1 MKHKRKQ
8 SSLNE
13 KPHRLV
19 ALAGNPNVG
28 KSTIFNA
35 LTGLHQ
41 HTGNWSGK
49 TVSAAEGEFS
59 TEHFS
64 YTLAD
69 IPGTYSL
76 LAHSKEEA
84 VARDFICFGSE
95 KPPDAAIVVCDATCL
110 ERSLNLAL
118 QVMELCSRTLVCV
131 NLMDEAERRS
141 IKIDLIALERELGVP
156 VVGTSAHDKK
166 SLSRLGERLDELCA
180 ERSEKAALTAAE
192 NKQIIKSPCDDHS
205 VNASAD
211 SVTHIEERS
220 PSPRKLRYT
229 AVIEQAISLVQPVVS
244 ERLCAV
250 GSGLPSRWLTLRLI
264 DKDESFGKEIEKR
277 LGSDFF
283 SEKLRT
289 DIGMAKSYLRN
300 NGISADTLKD
310 RIVSCILLNAEEVCD
325 DCVRVFGGGR
335 SYSKADK
342 ALTSRLWG
350 YPVMLLMLTVV
361 FWMTISG
368 ANYPSELLSVGLFWL
383 GDRLAELMELLNA
396 PEWLSGILVDGA
408 YRVLA
413 WVVAVMLPP
422 MAIFFPLFTILE
434 DLGYLP
440 RVAYNLD
447 KPFCKCDACGKQALT
462 MCMGFGCNAAG
473 IVGCRI
479 IDSKRE
485 RLIAMLTNVF
495 VPCNGR
501 LPILL
506 TLISLFFVGAQRTGV
521 IGSAMAA
528 VMLTAFIVLGICMTF
543 AASKILSL
551 TILRGEPSSFTLEL
565 PPFRRP
571 QFGKIIVRS
580 LLDRTIFVLGRAAA
594 SAAPAGAL
602 IWLLANITVSGSSL
616 LSHVTGFLEP
626 LGIFLGM
633 DGAILTAFILGIPA
647 NEIVLPLIAMNY
659 TQQGGLVGIEQYE
672 MYEIFVQNGWNAITA
687 LCVIVF
693 TLMHFPCA
701 TSLLTIRKEAGTKW
715 ALVAFAVPTI
725 FGMSLCALIAGIA
738 RLF

>member
-1 MKHKRKQ
+1 MAYKRKSRPSQ
-8 SSLNE
+8 DG
-13 KPHRLV
+13 KPRKLI

-41 HTGNWSGK
+41 HTGNWPGK

-59 TEHFS
+59 TEHFC

-95 KPPDAAIVVCDATCL
+95 NPPDAAIVVCDATCL

-118 QVMELCSRTLVCV
+118 QVMELCPKTLVCV
-131 NLMDEAERRS
+131 NLMDEAARRN
-141 IKIDLIALERELGVP
+141 IKLDLIALERELGVP

-166 SLSRLGERLDELCA
+166 SLIRLSERLDELC
-180 ERSEKAALTAAE
+180 SE
-192 NKQIIKSPCDDHS
+192 DFHS
-205 VNASAD
+205 
-211 SVTHIEERS
+211 T
-220 PSPRKLRYT
+220 PRKLRYT
-229 AVIEQAISLVQPVVS
+229 VPIEQAVSSVESEVS
-244 ERLCAV
+244 ERLNAV
-250 GSGLPSRWLTLRLI
+250 GSTLPSRWLTLRLI
-264 DKDESFGKEIEKR
+264 DEDASFNRELEKR
-277 LGSDFF
+277 LGGDFF
-283 SEKLRT
+283 TEKMRI

-310 RIVSCILLNAEEVCD
+310 RIVSCILLNGEEVCD
-325 DCVRVFGGGR
+325 GCVRVFGER
-335 SYSKADK
+335 NVLTKADRV
-342 ALTSRLWG
+342 LTSKLLG
-350 YPVMLLMLTVV
+350 YPVMLLMITVV
-361 FWMTISG
+361 FWLTISG

-383 GDRLAELMELLNA
+383 GDRLLELMELLNA

-447 KPFCKCDACGKQALT
+447 KPFCKCSACGKQALT
-462 MCMGFGCNAAG
+462 ICMGFGCNAAG

-506 TLISLFFVGAQRTGV
+506 TLISLFFVGAERTGLF
-521 IGSAMAA
+521 GSVMAA
-528 VMLTAFIVLGICMTF
+528 VLLTAFIVLGIAMTF
-543 AASKILSL
+543 VASKLLSL

-571 QFGKIIVRS
+571 QFGKILIRS
-580 LLDRTIFVLGRAAA
+580 LLDRTVFVLGRAAV
-594 SAAPAGAL
+594 SAAPAGAI
-602 IWLLANITVSGSSL
+602 IWLLANLTIGDGSL
-616 LSHVTGFLEP
+616 LSYVTDFLDP
-626 LGIFLGM
+626 LGNFLGM
-633 DGAILTAFILGIPA
+633 DGAILTAFILGLPA

-659 TQQGGLVGIEQYE
+659 TQQSGLVGIEPTE
-672 MYEIFVQNGWNAITA
+672 MFGLFVQNGWNAVTA
-687 LCVIVF
+687 LCVIIF

-715 ALVAFAVPTI
+715 AVIAFAVPTI
-725 FGMSLCALIAGIA
+725 FGMALCALVAGIA